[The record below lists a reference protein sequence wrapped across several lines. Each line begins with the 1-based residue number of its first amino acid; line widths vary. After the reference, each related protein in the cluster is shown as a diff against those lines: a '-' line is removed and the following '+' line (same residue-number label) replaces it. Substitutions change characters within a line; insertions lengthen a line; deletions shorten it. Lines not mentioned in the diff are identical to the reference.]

1 MIGIALRKTVI
12 ALSIAL
18 ALGVAALTGCQQNA
32 ALRPTCEVN
41 NTGKLRVQ
49 SYKGDPYRI
58 YVNNAYRSTVGPFS
72 TQEVDLTP
80 GTYATRYVQAS
91 GYILYPTEYTLS
103 VTIQQCN
110 TITANIY

>member
-1 MIGIALRKTVI
+1 MIKGTFIAPMVS
-12 ALSIAL
+12 ALL
-18 ALGVAALTGCQQNA
+18 AIGTLSGCQQNA

-49 SYKGDPYRI
+49 SYKGDPYRV
-58 YVNNAYRSTVGPFS
+58 YVNNAYRGTVSPFS
-72 TQEVDLTP
+72 NDEYDLTA
-80 GTYATRYVQAS
+80 GTYATRYEQAS

-110 TITANIY
+110 TFTATIN